1 MNKAT
6 FKIKLNSVM
15 KDNMYDRKVANQR
28 SGSVY
33 NRKLYKIGYSN
44 KVFSRRQERLNKIY
58 NIVLCLDCSGSM
70 GGTKLDSMI
79 EMCQE
84 FIPILQKS
92 KGINLEVICFN
103 KNTRVIKEF
112 EETLTEEQIAKRI
125 NETYWGNWEF
135 GYSWDRGDNNDGFVV
150 NYATERLSNVDV
162 GRKIII
168 MMSDGEPA
176 SDNGWVDTARFGH
189 KYEKLHYDDFNL
201 SMEVRK
207 SMKKG
212 IVFMGIGIMSNA
224 VKQYYPVRN
233 TAVVTDLTELFP
245 QLLSVFNRQL
255 KRA

>member
-28 SGSVY
+28 SGTVY

-58 NIVLCLDCSGSM
+58 NIILCLDCSGSM
-70 GGTKLDSMI
+70 GGKKLESMI

-103 KNTRVIKEF
+103 RNTRVIKEF
-112 EETLTEEQIAKRI
+112 NETLTEKQIEKMI
-125 NETYWGNWEF
+125 EETYLGNWKY
-135 GYSWDRGDNNDGFVV
+135 GYCRDRGDNNDGFVV
-150 NYATERLSNVDV
+150 NYATDRLANIDI

-176 SDNGWVDTARFGH
+176 SHCGWIDVERFGH
-189 KYEKLHYDDFNL
+189 KYKDITYDEFNL
-201 SMEVRK
+201 STEVRK